1 MQGSARPSVVECR
14 ADPYRGMIPNGVYP
28 EDFLLP
34 VKTLEGFDFPFVT
47 NRISSETSIRREPS
61 LLPQRL

>member
-14 ADPYRGMIPNGVYP
+14 ADPYRGMIPT
-28 EDFLLP
+28 

-47 NRISSETSIRREPS
+47 NRINNFFSAFFC
-61 LLPQRL
+61 